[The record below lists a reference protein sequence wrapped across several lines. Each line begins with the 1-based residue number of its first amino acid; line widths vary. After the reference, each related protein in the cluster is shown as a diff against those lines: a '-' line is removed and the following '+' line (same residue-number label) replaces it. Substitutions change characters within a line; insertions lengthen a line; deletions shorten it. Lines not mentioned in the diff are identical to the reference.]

1 MASGSKDRAD
11 SLRLG
16 FLTAVELQDGGF
28 VGGLLVTDR
37 FGRPLEF
44 QCTTPVRANRTQ
56 ELLYGPTLVPF
67 IIGELIGKALTDRI
81 SIKPNLLLSDRPEML
96 SLREH
101 VDAPVLCLAGSDRT
115 AAITAPSSSLGADS
129 STTGSK
135 VTLGRVEFQTHSE
148 FPDDTATA
156 QQLARP
162 IDGKADLSEPIER
175 VAEALKETMATVG
188 GKPKVA

>member
-1 MASGSKDRAD
+1 MASGSKNRSD

-56 ELLYGPTLVPF
+56 ELLYGPTLEPF
-67 IIGELIGKALTDRI
+67 ILGDLIGRTLIDRI
-81 SIKPNLLLSDRPEML
+81 SIKPTLVMTNRPEML
-96 SLREH
+96 PLRLQVEI
-101 VDAPVLCLAGSDRT
+101 PVLCL
-115 AAITAPSSSLGADS
+115 SSSATGYSGS
-129 STTGSK
+129 SIETKTQ
-135 VTLGRVEFQTHSE
+135 VTLGASSFVVHDEFSEDVEAAS
-148 FPDDTATA
+148 
-156 QQLARP
+156 QLGKP
-162 IDGKADLSEPIER
+162 IDRSADLSEPIER

-188 GKPKVA
+188 GKAKVA

>member
-16 FLTAVELQDGGF
+16 FLTAVELHDGGF

-67 IIGELIGKALTDRI
+67 IVGELIGKALSDRI
-81 SIKPNLLLSDRPEML
+81 SIKPTLLLSDRPEML
-96 SLREH
+96 TLREH
-101 VDAPVLCLAGSDRT
+101 VAAPVLCLTGSDRASAS
-115 AAITAPSSSLGADS
+115 AASAEDEENSSSAP
-129 STTGSK
+129 GSK
-135 VTLGRVEFQTHSE
+135 VTLGRIEFQTHAE
-148 FPDDTATA
+148 FPEDAAAA

-162 IDGKADLSEPIER
+162 IDSKADLSEPIER
-175 VAEALKETMATVG
+175 VSEALKETMATVG

>member
-1 MASGSKDRAD
+1 MGSGSKDRAD

-67 IIGELIGKALTDRI
+67 IVGELIGKALTDRI
-81 SIKPNLLLSDRPEML
+81 SIKPTLLLSDRAEML
-96 SLREH
+96 TLREH
-101 VDAPVLCLAGSDRT
+101 IEVPVLCLAGTDRA
-115 AAITAPSSSLGADS
+115 AAISAPAAGAETGN
-129 STTGSK
+129 STVGAK
-135 VTLGRVEFQTHSE
+135 VTLGRVEFLTHAE
-148 FPDDTATA
+148 YPEDATNAA
-156 QQLARP
+156 QLSQP

-175 VAEALKETMATVG
+175 VSEALKETMATVG

>member
-1 MASGSKDRAD
+1 MSSGSKNRSD

-56 ELLYGPTLVPF
+56 ELLYGPTLEPF
-67 IIGELIGKALTDRI
+67 ILGDLIGKALTDRI
-81 SIKPNLLLSDRPEML
+81 SIKPTVLMTDRFEML
-96 SLREH
+96 PLRLQVEI
-101 VDAPVLCLAGSDRT
+101 PVLCLSESAGR
-115 AAITAPSSSLGADS
+115 
-129 STTGSK
+129 
-135 VTLGRVEFQTHSE
+135 VTLGTNSFVVHDEFQE
-148 FPDDTATA
+148 DAEA
-156 QQLARP
+156 AAELGKP
-162 IDGKADLSEPIER
+162 IDRSADLSEPIER

-188 GKPKVA
+188 GKPRAA